1 MLPRVPECPHS
12 LTIAVL
18 RLLHTGG
25 RRAGARSCV
34 LRWVCLLAKRRISPV
49 QISYEIVPAMPA
61 PPVRP
66 AARSSRA
73 ASQPRVTL
81 GGSPYRVM
89 CGSLPT
95 VSRRLRPMG
104 LAVLGAARCRYVVAR
119 GRWLEQL
126 IRRRPSSSLPGITP
140 SVRALFAQEPAQT
153 RVRTRRLGP
162 HNRRDRRAAR
172 SRLDR
177 ASSPVPR

>member
-34 LRWVCLLAKRRISPV
+34 LRWVCLLAKRRVSPV

-61 PPVRP
+61 RHRYGRRRALLGLPHGRGSHW
-66 AARSSRA
+66 AAHRAVSCVARYLPSRGDYG
-73 ASQPRVTL
+73 RW
-81 GGSPYRVM
+81 
-89 CGSLPT
+89 
-95 VSRRLRPMG
+95 G

-153 RVRTRRLGP
+153 R
-162 HNRRDRRAAR
+162 
-172 SRLDR
+172 
-177 ASSPVPR
+177 